1 TVGVFIGGGQRLVLG
16 NSAST
21 LQISGDNYDAQ
32 RAVVSITEGSI
43 TRPLDESVLTG
54 GSVAA
59 LLRFQN
65 KDLQDAKNL
74 LGQLAAAIGT
84 RV

>member
-1 TVGVFIGGGQRLVLG
+1 DLLDQREQLISKLGERVAVSTLPADDDTVGVFLGGGQRLVLG

-43 TRPLDESVLTG
+43 TRPLDESVL
-54 GSVAA
+54 
-59 LLRFQN
+59 
-65 KDLQDAKNL
+65 
-74 LGQLAAAIGT
+74 
-84 RV
+84 